1 MKSWW
6 RQTVRLYIAY
16 DLSTDYE
23 SIAGIDDSHDFADFE
38 HLNAYGAQKLSS
50 YIGNLVVNQY
60 GIKSD
65 TTGSELSRWEKSV
78 KRTKKAL
85 KMAREYTDRGE
96 AQVVGEYEAAK

>member
-1 MKSWW
+1 MRPFSFAF
-6 RQTVRLYIAY
+6 RPFCSANPAVRMRHMQ
-16 DLSTDYE
+16 
-23 SIAGIDDSHDFADFE
+23 IDDSHDFADFE
-38 HLNAYGAQKLSS
+38 HLNAYGAKKLTA
-50 YIGNLVVNQY
+50 YIGNMAVNQY

-65 TTGSELSRWEKSV
+65 TAKSELSIWKKSV

>member
-1 MKSWW
+1 MCI
-6 RQTVRLYIAY
+6 R
-16 DLSTDYE
+16 
-23 SIAGIDDSHDFADFE
+23 DS
-38 HLNAYGAQKLSS
+38 
-50 YIGNLVVNQY
+50 

-65 TTGSELSRWEKSV
+65 TAKSELSIWKKSV